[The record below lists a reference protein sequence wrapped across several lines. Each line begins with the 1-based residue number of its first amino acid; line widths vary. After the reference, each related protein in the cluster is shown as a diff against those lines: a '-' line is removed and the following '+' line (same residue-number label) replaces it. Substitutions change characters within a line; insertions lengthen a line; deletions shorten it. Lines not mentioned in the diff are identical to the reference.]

1 MLTDRLRWLTAGVLV
16 CCATAAHA
24 HRPHVHGEAEL
35 NVGVEGNDLFV
46 ELVAPAE
53 SLLGFERAPR
63 DATEQAQLQTVRE
76 TLAAGAALFRGSS
89 GCEPAAVAWEDPFG
103 PDAAGP
109 ADGHADFV
117 LRVSYSCTEHARS
130 LEVGVFDAF
139 PGVERIRAQFVTER
153 SQGAATLRRDRTS
166 LEW

>member
-1 MLTDRLRWLTAGVLV
+1 MLTDHPRWLAAGVLV
-16 CCATAAHA
+16 CCATVAHA
-24 HRPHVHGEAEL
+24 HRAHVHGEAEL

-63 DATEQAQLQTVRE
+63 DTAEEAQLQTVRE
-76 TLAAGAALFRGSS
+76 ALAAGAALFRGSP
-89 GCEPAAVAWEDPFG
+89 GCESTAVEWEDPFG
-103 PDAAGP
+103 ADAPGP
-109 ADGHADFV
+109 ANGHADFV
-117 LRVSYSCTEHARS
+117 LRVSYACTAPARS

-139 PGVERIRAQFVTER
+139 PGIERIRAQYVTER
-153 SQGAATLRRDRTS
+153 DQGAATLRRDRTS